1 MNYTYILLCA
11 DGTFYT
17 GWTDDIEK
25 RLAAHNRGRGAKYT
39 KSRLP
44 VMLYYS
50 EAFATKSEAM
60 RREYEIKQLARKE
73 KQALPFD
80 NGIHK

>member
-44 VMLYYS
+44 VALYYS

-60 RREYEIKQLARKE
+60 RREYEIKQLTKKD
-73 KQALPFD
+73 KQALPFE